1 MKVHRLLSI
10 VMHLLNRKRMS
21 GQELADLF
29 EVSLRTI
36 YRDLET
42 INSAG
47 IPIISYSGANGGY
60 EIMDPYHIDRQIVT
74 FEDLHSILNALK
86 GIQSSLDDPD
96 LAELITKVGALMTK
110 SEQSR
115 LEDSGE
121 TILFDTNLWRGG
133 HVDRTMIAELRQ
145 AARNRF
151 VVLFK
156 YTNSEGMGEL
166 RTVEP
171 IGLAWK
177 GYAWYLY
184 AYCRLRNDY
193 RTFRLSRM
201 KELLVSDERFIRRD
215 MSLEDLDARW
225 GKQDIDNQIKMVL
238 RFHPR
243 AKVKVEE
250 YFPPEEITIAEDGYF
265 IVRTEHSLCSGGD
278 SKVRPVGVR
287 IPPLGTKC
295 HAKVPSVRKPG
306 AISCFNDASVKER
319 RIFRVNSDSF
329 WYSVIKL

>member
-1 MKVHRLLSI
+1 
-10 VMHLLNRKRMS
+10 MHLLSRKRMS

-47 IPIISYSGANGGY
+47 IPIVSYSGANGGY
-60 EIMDPYHIDRQIVT
+60 EIMEQYHIDRQIVT
-74 FEDLHSILNALK
+74 LEDLHSIMNALK

-96 LAELITKVGALMTK
+96 LANLMVKVGAIVTK

-115 LEDSGE
+115 LEEAGE
-121 TILFDTNLWRGG
+121 TLIFDTNIWRGG
-133 HVDRTMIAELRQ
+133 HVDRSMIARLRQ

-151 VVLFK
+151 VVLFV

-184 AYCRLRNDY
+184 AYCRLRSDY

-201 KELLVSDERFIRRD
+201 KELVVSDERFIRRD

-225 GKQDIDNQIKMVL
+225 GKQDTANLISMVL

-243 AKVKVEE
+243 VRVKVEE
-250 YFPPEEITIAEDGYF
+250 YFPPEEITVAEDGYF
-265 IVRTEHSLCSGGD
+265 IVRTEHAEDVWLYGTLLSYGIDVMVLEPKHLAD
-278 SKVRPVGVR
+278 S
-287 IPPLGTKC
+287 I
-295 HAKVPSVRKPG
+295 
-306 AISCFNDASVKER
+306 KER
-319 RIFRVNSDSF
+319 ALQI
-329 WYSVIKL
+329 YSLYE